1 MIYEMKNGK
10 WVERKIRDDGTRFS
24 VARWQGRKDVKYGTR
39 VDEVKVS
46 R

>member
-1 MIYEMKNGK
+1 MIYEMKKGK
-10 WVERKIRDDGTRFS
+10 WVESKIRDDGTRFS
-24 VARWQGRKDVKYGTR
+24 VARWQGKKDVKYGTR